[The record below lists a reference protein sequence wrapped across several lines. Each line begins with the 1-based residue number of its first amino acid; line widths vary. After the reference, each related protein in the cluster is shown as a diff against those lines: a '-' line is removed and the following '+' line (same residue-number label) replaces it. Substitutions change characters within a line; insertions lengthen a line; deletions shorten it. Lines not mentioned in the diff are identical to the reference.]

1 MVIALPI
8 ITSCS
13 AVTDHPDP
21 CPAENDITL
30 SFTMHTTAR
39 MSDGSRADGA
49 GHEEVDSEY
58 EEFEDAV
65 NVNDFIFFIFVGEGD
80 DATLLVKNKD
90 IASSTD
96 PTTMIT
102 GAPVHT
108 PSPQRLRSNI
118 WKRYWGIRH
127 VLRVTMK

>member
-1 MVIALPI
+1 MRFLKYIFSILLLVIALPI

-58 EEFEDAV
+58 QAVFKEMETTCGIEVSVMEDL
-65 NVNDFIFFIFVGEGD
+65 G
-80 DATLLVKNKD
+80 
-90 IASSTD
+90 
-96 PTTMIT
+96 
-102 GAPVHT
+102 
-108 PSPQRLRSNI
+108 
-118 WKRYWGIRH
+118 RH
-127 VLRVTMK
+127 SQ